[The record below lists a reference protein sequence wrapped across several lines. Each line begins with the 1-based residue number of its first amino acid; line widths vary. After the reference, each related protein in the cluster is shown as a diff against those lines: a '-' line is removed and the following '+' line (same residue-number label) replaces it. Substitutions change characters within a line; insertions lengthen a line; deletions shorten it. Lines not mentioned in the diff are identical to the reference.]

1 MKKDL
6 RMKIL
11 SWALVAALALGTG
24 YFLWSGRAGGVQ
36 TLAAARFPEETVV
49 IDAGH
54 GGEDGGAVS
63 ISGVPESGINLA
75 VALRLDQ
82 LFGLYGVRTEV
93 LRTEDVSLHDSGAAT
108 MRERKV
114 SDIHNRVER
123 INAIENAT
131 LISIHQ
137 NTYPTAKYHGAQ
149 VFYSNG
155 ELSMA
160 LAQLTQETLR
170 LSLDPD
176 NNRVS
181 TKIPDTVYLMN
192 HISCRAI
199 LVECGFLS
207 NPEEDQL
214 LQSKG
219 YQTKLATALCGAYL
233 RFQDLYTKG
242 ELPNEGESS
251 VFLYPMRE

>member
-1 MKKDL
+1 M
-6 RMKIL
+6 RTKIL
-11 SWALVAALALGTG
+11 SWALVAVLALGTG
-24 YFLWSGRAGGVQ
+24 YFLWSGQGRAVQ
-36 TLAAARFPEETVV
+36 TWAAARYPGETVV

-108 MRERKV
+108 LRERKV
-114 SDIHNRVER
+114 SDLHNRVER

-149 VFYSNG
+149 VFYSNA
-155 ELSMA
+155 ELSQS

-170 LSLDPD
+170 LALDPD

-207 NPEEDQL
+207 NPEEDLL
-214 LQSKG
+214 LQSG
-219 YQTKLATALCGAYL
+219 AYQTKLAAALCGAYL
-233 RFQDLYTKG
+233 QFKDS
-242 ELPNEGESS
+242 PPEGA
-251 VFLYPMRE
+251 PPAAG